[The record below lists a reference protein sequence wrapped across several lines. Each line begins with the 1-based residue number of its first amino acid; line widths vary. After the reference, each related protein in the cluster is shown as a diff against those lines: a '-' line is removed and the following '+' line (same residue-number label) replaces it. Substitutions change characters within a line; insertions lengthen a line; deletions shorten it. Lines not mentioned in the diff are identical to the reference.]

1 FLIISSDG
9 FSFPESAIR
18 CVSRGKAGMAG
29 DFVLGVD
36 IAKIL
41 FALIYGEQINNLLKN
56 FLTSE

>member
-1 FLIISSDG
+1 
-9 FSFPESAIR
+9 
-18 CVSRGKAGMAG
+18 MAG